1 MDNLEGSRPT
11 LLYSDDV
18 FKYTHGNIDEGL
30 DPEETSYRQTL
41 MNLIWEVIMKV
52 NKSLQNIIHDNK
64 KYDEITWQLEF
75 VTSIMLFLL
84 KLSTRIF
91 FFPS

>member
-41 MNLIWEVIMKV
+41 MNLI
-52 NKSLQNIIHDNK
+52 
-64 KYDEITWQLEF
+64 
-75 VTSIMLFLL
+75 
-84 KLSTRIF
+84 
-91 FFPS
+91 